1 MLSRTADSLYWL
13 SRYIER
19 AENLARIL
27 DLAQR
32 LAALPSAY
40 AGVSN
45 EWESAIATAAC
56 SEPFKLAYKD
66 VTRENVI
73 DFIVSSEANP
83 SSIKACIE
91 IARANARAVR
101 TAMTGEMWEI
111 INGAWHELQT
121 LDLKSPSPS
130 RLSRILTLVKEASL
144 RFDGAAYRTMLR
156 TDHFYFQRLGTFIER
171 ADNIARLI
179 DVKYHVLLPAKEQVG
194 GGLDYFQW
202 SSILRSVSAL
212 TSYHWVYRENVRP
225 WLVADFMIL
234 RKEQPRSL
242 ISCCESMNTY
252 LDQLAEAYGR
262 QGPAQRIARSTL
274 AHIEN
279 ANIDGIFQGG
289 LHEFLTGFIAD
300 NNRLGAAI
308 ADQYLS

>member
-32 LAALPSAY
+32 LAVLPSAY

-45 EWESAIATAAC
+45 EWESAVSTAAC
-56 SEPFKLAYKD
+56 TETFKQVYD
-66 VTRENVI
+66 EVTRENVI
-73 DFIVSSEANP
+73 DFIVASEANP

-91 IARANARAVR
+91 IARTNARAVR

-111 INGAWHELQT
+111 INGAWHELQGI
-121 LDLKSPSPS
+121 DLTSPTPA

-156 TDHFYFQRLGTFIER
+156 TDHFYFQRLGTLIER
-171 ADNIARLI
+171 ADSIALLI
-179 DVKYHVLLPAKEQVG
+179 DVKYHVLLPDKEQVG

-212 TSYHWVYRENVRP
+212 TSFHWVYRENVRP

-234 RKEQPRSL
+234 RKQQPRSL
-242 ISCCESMNTY
+242 ISCCESINTY

-262 QGPAQRIARSTL
+262 QGAAQRISRSTL
-274 AHIEN
+274 ARMEN

-289 LHEFLTGFIAD
+289 LHEFLTDFIAE
-300 NNRLGAAI
+300 NNRLGSAI
-308 ADQYLS
+308 AEQYLS